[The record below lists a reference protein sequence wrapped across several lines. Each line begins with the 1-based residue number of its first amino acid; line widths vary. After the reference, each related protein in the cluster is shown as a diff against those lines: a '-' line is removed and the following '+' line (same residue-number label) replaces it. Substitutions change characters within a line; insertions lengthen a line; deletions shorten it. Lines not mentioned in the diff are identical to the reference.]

1 LDLLVRA
8 ASTRTTADYE
18 RLHEAEFHLAQRVLQ
33 EARRWLQ
40 LASDP
45 RRREVSLGQVCR
57 VIGLATKLGRLATG
71 LPTGDEPRRRPAP
84 EDAPGCWTGPSADE
98 ALEKIYGSPASDEPE
113 AGGSGPPPLGCSVP
127 GGTGAPLETPLGLP
141 RRCASDA
148 PSQPVPSN
156 GEPLTCNPPTSA
168 AGQSPVASPENR
180 RRDAWSAWTRIQCR
194 AARQR

>member
-113 AGGSGPPPLGCSVP
+113 AGGSGPP
-127 GGTGAPLETPLGLP
+127 LETPLGPLAC
-141 RRCASDA
+141 RALEDA
-148 PSQPVPSN
+148 PSQPVSSN
-156 GEPLTCNPPTSA
+156 LKPENCNPPPSA
-168 AGQSPVASPENR
+168 ASQPSGTAPHNR
-180 RRDAWSAWTRIQCR
+180 RRDAWSAWTRMQRR
-194 AARQR
+194 AATISQR